1 MGALEH
7 PNVIEA
13 ALTITAANPP
23 VLVQSTGF
31 RNSTLVR
38 LGAGTYQITPEQLLS
53 YDGSPALS
61 GAQQIHCQSDGPNF
75 CASQIQTDGTLIILA
90 YDIAGVAA
98 DTLSRID
105 VIVFRMPT
113 KD

>member
-1 MGALEH
+1 MAIENS
-7 PNVIEA
+7 NVIEA

-23 VLVQSTGF
+23 VLVENNGF
-31 RNSTLVR
+31 RASSLVR
-38 LGAGTYQITPEQLLS
+38 LGAGTYQITPDQLLS

-75 CASQIQTDGTLIILA
+75 CATQIQSDGSLIILA
-90 YDIAGVAA
+90 YSIAGAAA

-105 VIVFRMPT
+105 VMVFRMPT